1 LQSWQEVAPLWCGG
15 GQVLKGVPPVA
26 VVIGKTY
33 AMAMAM
39 VIAMVMMVIIPH
51 KRMNN
56 LLYLYL

>member
-1 LQSWQEVAPLWCGG
+1 M
-15 GQVLKGVPPVA
+15 KGVPPVA

-39 VIAMVMMVIIPH
+39 VIAMVTMVIIP
-51 KRMNN
+51 RRRINN

>member
-1 LQSWQEVAPLWCGG
+1 M
-15 GQVLKGVPPVA
+15 KGVPPVA